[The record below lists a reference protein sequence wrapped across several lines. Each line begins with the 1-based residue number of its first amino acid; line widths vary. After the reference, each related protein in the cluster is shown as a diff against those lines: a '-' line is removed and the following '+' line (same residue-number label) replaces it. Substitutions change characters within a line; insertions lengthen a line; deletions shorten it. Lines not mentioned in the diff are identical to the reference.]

1 MFIKEI
7 NFSMKLNLGHIKI
20 PFIDDATSDELFRDG
35 RIFGLIAE
43 NIVSGFFNLDK
54 IYGCEDHDL
63 ENGSF
68 KYEVKCLTK
77 QGLKTCPSYMVGK
90 GRKYNKEEHQKYLES
105 KDGMFIVDITSFPVL
120 TIYYVKDM
128 DKLLFASKSYKGAKA
143 LLDELT
149 DEIN

>member
-1 MFIKEI
+1 MFIKER
-7 NFSMKLNLGHIKI
+7 NFAMKLNLGHIKI
-20 PFIDDATSDELFRDG
+20 PFIDDAISDELFRDG

-54 IYGCEDHDL
+54 VYGCEDHDL
-63 ENGSF
+63 ESGSF

-90 GRKYNKEEHQKYLES
+90 GRKYDKEEHQKYLES

-120 TIYYVKDM
+120 TIYYVKDVV
-128 DKLLFASKSYKGAKA
+128 KLLFASKSYNGAKE